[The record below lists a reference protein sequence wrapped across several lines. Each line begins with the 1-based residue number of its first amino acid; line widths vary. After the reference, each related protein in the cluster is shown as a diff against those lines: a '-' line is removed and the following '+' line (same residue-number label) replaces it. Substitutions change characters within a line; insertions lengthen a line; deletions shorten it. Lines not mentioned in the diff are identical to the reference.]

1 MKLRT
6 IGLFV
11 LGVAL
16 LAACGAEGG
25 DDTTTTA
32 APDTTTTT
40 SADAGQEDPTTTTA
54 PEGEGATTT
63 AAETMDGV
71 HVADTDLG
79 SILVDPDGFTLYI
92 FTADSEGESTCYD
105 ACADLWPPVSA
116 DTPIS
121 SELDESIFGSVTRDD
136 GTEQL
141 AVNGMPL
148 YLYTPDENPGDTTG
162 QGFNDVWFV
171 VDTDGN
177 MIEAAATST
186 DVSDD
191 EDDPDYGYDY

>member
-32 APDTTTTT
+32 AADTTTTT
-40 SADAGQEDPTTTTA
+40 SADAGQEDPTTTSA
-54 PEGEGATTT
+54 PEGEDTTTT

-79 SILVDPDGFTLYI
+79 PILVDPDGFTLYI

-105 ACADLWPPVSA
+105 DCADLWPPVSA

-121 SELDESIFGSVTRDD
+121 SELDESLFGSVTRDD

-162 QGFNDVWFV
+162 QGFNGVWFV
-171 VDTDGN
+171 VDPDGG
-177 MIEAAATST
+177 MIEASAA
-186 DVSDD
+186 SDD
-191 EDDPDYGYDY
+191 GGDEEDDPYDYDY

>member
-1 MKLRT
+1 MRLRT
-6 IGLFV
+6 LGLLV
-11 LGVAL
+11 LGVVL

-32 APDTTTTT
+32 GSDTTTT
-40 SADAGQEDPTTTTA
+40 ADAGQEEPATTTTTA
-54 PEGEGATTT
+54 PDTEETTTT
-63 AAETMDGV
+63 AAEPMDGA

-105 ACADLWPPVSA
+105 ACADLWPPVPA
-116 DTPIS
+116 DTPIGS
-121 SELDESIFGSVTRDD
+121 DLDESIFGSVTRDD

-148 YLYTPDENPGDTTG
+148 YLYTPDESPGDTTG
-162 QGFNDVWFV
+162 QGLNDVWFV
-171 VDTDGN
+171 VDAGGN
-177 MIEAAATST
+177 MIEASAS
-186 DVSDD
+186 SDGGGQ
-191 EDDPDYGYDY
+191 ERDPYDY

>member
-25 DDTTTTA
+25 DETTTTA

-54 PEGEGATTT
+54 PEAEDTTTT

-92 FTADSEGESTCYD
+92 FTADSEGESTCYE

-171 VDTDGN
+171 VDPDGN
-177 MIEAAATST
+177 MMEAAAAST
-186 DVSDD
+186 DVSDEED
-191 EDDPDYGYDY
+191 EPDYGYDY

>member
-1 MKLRT
+1 MKVRA

-16 LAACGAEGG
+16 LAGCGAEGG
-25 DDTTTTA
+25 DDITTTA
-32 APDTTTTT
+32 APDTTTT
-40 SADAGQEDPTTTTA
+40 ADTEAGQEEPTTTTA
-54 PEGEGATTT
+54 PEDEDTTTT

-79 SILVDPDGFTLYI
+79 SILVDPEGFTLYI
-92 FTADSEGESTCYD
+92 FTVDSEGESTCYD

-116 DTPIS
+116 DTPIG

-148 YLYTPDENPGDTTG
+148 YLYTPDQDPGDATG
-162 QGFNDVWFV
+162 QGFNGVWFV
-171 VDTDGN
+171 VDAGGN
-177 MIEAAATST
+177 MVENSAA
-186 DVSDD
+186 SDD
-191 EDDPDYGYDY
+191 GGEEERDPYDY

>member
-1 MKLRT
+1 MKLRI

-54 PEGEGATTT
+54 PEEDPTTT
-63 AAETMDGV
+63 AAEAMDGV

-121 SELDESIFGSVTRDD
+121 SELDESIFGSVTRD
-136 GTEQL
+136 GGGEQL

-148 YLYTPDENPGDTTG
+148 YLYTPDQNPGDTTG

-171 VDTDGN
+171 VDADGN
-177 MIEAAATST
+177 MMEAAAAST
-186 DVSDD
+186 NVSDEED
-191 EDDPDYGYDY
+191 EPDYGYDY

>member
-40 SADAGQEDPTTTTA
+40 SADAGQEDPTTTA
-54 PEGEGATTT
+54 PEDEDTTTT

-79 SILVDPDGFTLYI
+79 SILVDPEGFTLYI
-92 FTADSEGESTCYD
+92 FTADSEGESACYD
-105 ACADLWPPVSA
+105 ACADLWPPVPA

-121 SELDESIFGSVTRDD
+121 SELDDSIFGAVTRDD

-171 VDTDGN
+171 VDADGN
-177 MIEAAATST
+177 MIEAAAAST
-186 DVSDD
+186 NVSDED
-191 EDDPDYGYDY
+191 EPDYGYGY

>member
-40 SADAGQEDPTTTTA
+40 SADAGQEDPTTTA
-54 PEGEGATTT
+54 PEDEDTTTT

-79 SILVDPDGFTLYI
+79 SILVDPEGFTLYI
-92 FTADSEGESTCYD
+92 FTADSEGESACYD
-105 ACADLWPPVSA
+105 ACADLWPPVPA

-121 SELDESIFGSVTRDD
+121 SELDDSIFGAVTRDD

-171 VDTDGN
+171 VDADGN
-177 MIEAAATST
+177 MIEAAAAST
-186 DVSDD
+186 NVSDED
-191 EDDPDYGYDY
+191 EPGYGYGYGY